1 MKKIISVVFLVFIFL
16 MSILL
21 FVNSG
26 KEYSQNEKRYL
37 ARMPEF
43 SVASLL
49 DGSYL
54 SSFEEFVSD
63 HIFFRDFFKGLN
75 SYTNLAL
82 GKNTASDIYFCK
94 DGYLINAPKNVSL
107 ESFEKNIK
115 KFDEFSKNA
124 DIPSTLIMIPQTGYI
139 MDDVL
144 PKNAKEYPDD
154 ELFEFCKKQDL
165 DLLDV
170 RPVLKNAQ
178 KQVFYKT
185 DHHLTSYGNYLIYK
199 AFCEEKGLNVCND
212 YKVENYDGFYG
223 TTYSGSGYF
232 LNKPDTI
239 ELWDNGKKV
248 SLEIYEDE
256 KVYDTLFFKEHL
268 SESDKYPVFLGGNH
282 SFLKIKNPSLNDKK
296 ILVVKDSFAQCFAP
310 FLTANYSEIYMV
322 DLRYYRKS
330 VSDIVKE
337 NNVDEIL
344 FMYGVDTL
352 LTDTNSFWLK

>member
-1 MKKIISVVFLVFIFL
+1 MKKVISVVFLVFIFL
-16 MSILL
+16 MSVLL

-37 ARMPEF
+37 AVMPEF
-43 SVASLL
+43 SVSALL

-63 HIFFRDFFKGLN
+63 HVFFRDFFKGLN

-94 DGYLINAPKNVSL
+94 DGYLINAPKNTDYKT
-107 ESFEKNIK
+107 FEKNIE
-115 KFDEFSKNA
+115 KFSEFSKKS
-124 DIPSTLIMIPQTGYI
+124 DIPSNLIIIPHTGYV
-139 MDDVL
+139 MEDVL
-144 PKNAKEYPDD
+144 PKHSKEYPDG
-154 ELFEFCKKQDL
+154 ELFAFCKKQDL

-170 RPVLKNAQ
+170 RPLLKNAE

-185 DHHLTSYGNYLIYK
+185 DHHLTSYGNYLVYQ
-199 AFCEEKGLNVCND
+199 AFCEKKGMDICDD
-212 YKVENYDGFYG
+212 YNIETYDDFYG

-232 LNKPDTI
+232 LTPPDKI
-239 ELWDNGKKV
+239 ELWDNSEKV
-248 SLEIYEDE
+248 SVEIYEDQ
-256 KVYDTLFFKEHL
+256 KTYDTLFFKEHL
-268 SESDKYPVFLGGNH
+268 SAPDKYPVFLEGNH
-282 SFLKIKNPSLNDKK
+282 SFLKIKNPYSNDRK
-296 ILVVKDSFAQCFAP
+296 ILIVKDSFAQCFAP

-330 VSDIVKE
+330 VSDIIAE
-337 NNVDEIL
+337 NQIDEIL